1 MSAKAG
7 VNNELTSVVWLGELE
22 KEYTLITVLNQLGNL
37 DGIEKN

>member
-7 VNNELTSVVWLGELE
+7 VNNELASVVWLGKLE
-22 KEYTLITVLNQLGNL
+22 KEYTLITILNQLGNL